1 MVTFWA
7 ILENINF
14 KKKTAA
20 AAFWATF
27 GKRLGYFLFQHLVTL
42 PTPHNTASRTN
53 SKYNVENMIEGGR
66 NDEET
71 EEAFKV

>member
-7 ILENINF
+7 ILENISF

-20 AAFWATF
+20 AT
-27 GKRLGYFLFQHLVTL
+27 LGYFLFQHLVTL